1 MSHGDWDKDLVA
13 MRTRYWAREVKK
25 AAGFEGK
32 KDKDFIDACRFGNTK
47 LADLGGMTWDGYLVG
62 KKNPVYKSVDA
73 VENVLPGTAISFYKG
88 PKGLELWKILAGDVK
103 EAEALLDSTLEVECG
118 VGATSGWDLGQ
129 KVFWLVL
136 SVLAFPVAPFVEA
149 MTKVKVIVGDEEKP
163 LIEEGQALPWSDI
176 QRLVDQG
183 IINPP
188 MDGGEV
194 RLSSLLAVCD
204 DTRKIYTLEN
214 SFTTFGAHLVSYAFE
229 RYSNDGVDLGFS
241 LEFIAAA
248 LGILPLAEAANNNAL
263 KLIAKTINQGL
274 VLGAIQYELPEFAPD
289 LVSYVN
295 KRLI

>member
-13 MRTRYWAREVKK
+13 MRTRYWAGEVKK

-47 LADLGGMTWDGYLVG
+47 LADLGGMTWDGYLAG

-73 VENVLPGTAISFYKG
+73 VENVLPGTALNFYKG

-103 EAEALLDSTLEVECG
+103 EAEALLDSTLEAEYG
-118 VGATSGWDLGQ
+118 GGATSGWDLGQ

-136 SVLAFPVAPFVEA
+136 SVLAFPVASFVEQVA
-149 MTKVKVIVGDEEKP
+149 HEVRVRAGE
-163 LIEEGQALPWSDI
+163 ALPWSDI
-176 QRLVDQG
+176 QHLVDRG
-183 IINPP
+183 VINPP

-214 SFTTFGAHLVSYAFE
+214 SFATFGAHLVSYAFE
-229 RYSNDGVDLGFS
+229 RYSNDAADLGFS
-241 LEFIAAA
+241 PEFIAAA
-248 LGILPLAEAANNNAL
+248 LGLLPLAEAANNNAL
-263 KLIAKTINQGL
+263 KFIAKTINQGL
-274 VLGAIQYELPEFAPD
+274 VLGAIQYELPEVESD

-295 KRLI
+295 KKLI